1 MSVTPN
7 LCCDETKTQGT
18 YTRVTVPLNGR
29 KDMHTKAF
37 DSEIF
42 LPLEF

>member
-1 MSVTPN
+1 MKDMN
-7 LCCDETKTQGT
+7 LRFEVLTSIM
-18 YTRVTVPLNGR
+18 VPFNGR